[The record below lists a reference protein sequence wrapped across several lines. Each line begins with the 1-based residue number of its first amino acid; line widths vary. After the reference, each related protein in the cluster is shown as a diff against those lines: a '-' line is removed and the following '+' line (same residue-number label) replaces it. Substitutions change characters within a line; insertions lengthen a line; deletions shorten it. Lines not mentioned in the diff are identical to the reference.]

1 MHVSGKSTWLRSLT
15 AAAVAGSAGL
25 AIPAEP
31 GSALPEFDA
40 IILRTFTG
48 DAPDEQLSAF
58 AVEMEQLK

>member
-1 MHVSGKSTWLRSLT
+1 MRSIT

-25 AIPAEP
+25 AIPADS

-58 AVEMEQLK
+58 AVETEAMK